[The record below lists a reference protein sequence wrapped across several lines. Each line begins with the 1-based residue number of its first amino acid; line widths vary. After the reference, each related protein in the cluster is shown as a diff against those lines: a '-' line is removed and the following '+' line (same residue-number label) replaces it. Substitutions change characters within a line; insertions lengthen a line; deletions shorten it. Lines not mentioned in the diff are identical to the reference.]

1 LQLIKINETC
11 EAISCRHKY
20 NLKCCSCSFK
30 NIHKNAEEICVDK
43 WAKMWE
49 MRLFRNVATFT
60 AKNYISMNSCL
71 GNKNYKSFIFEVD
84 SLMIMGT
91 VDFKFKWLCNLNIL
105 NRLKYYF

>member
-1 LQLIKINETC
+1 
-11 EAISCRHKY
+11 
-20 NLKCCSCSFK
+20 
-30 NIHKNAEEICVDK
+30 
-43 WAKMWE
+43 

-91 VDFKFKWLCNLNIL
+91 VDFKFK
-105 NRLKYYF
+105 